1 MALSLPVL
9 EPLTPSKLENLCNIS
24 MSVLYCAI
32 SQAAACAVFTMSVIL
47 TPKGTVA
54 QTQSNFKDEDLDAN
68 SITLVEKALN
78 LYNYIGLTIQNST
91 RAGGHV
97 YQNHL
102 LAGAWVLISGLQSYL
117 NVSLNIGEKTTH
129 LKDRDDKGRSPSK
142 SRETGSA
149 RTSLLKFQQS
159 FGVLSV
165 ALASR
170 FLSLM
175 SDLFDDLN
183 LEVCA
188 GSGSIV
194 QVRNFI
200 NIFYIFS
207 NSHIF
212 LGGGCRR
219 YNDGSIYSATESR

>member
-9 EPLTPSKLENLCNIS
+9 EPLTLPKLDKLCNIS
-24 MSVLYCAI
+24 MSVLHCAI
-32 SQAAACAVFTMSVIL
+32 SQAAACAVFTMSMTV
-47 TPKGTVA
+47 TPKVTTA
-54 QTQSNFKDEDLDAN
+54 QTQSSFKDEDIDAN

-91 RAGGHV
+91 RAGGQV

-117 NVSLNIGEKTTH
+117 NVSLNIGEKSTH
-129 LKDRDDKGRSPSK
+129 LKDREDKGRSPSK

-149 RTSLLKFQQS
+149 RSSLLKFQQS

-170 FLSLM
+170 LLSLM

-188 GSGSIV
+188 GSGNFV
-194 QVRNFI
+194 QVFT
-200 NIFYIFS
+200 F
-207 NSHIF
+207 
-212 LGGGCRR
+212 
-219 YNDGSIYSATESR
+219 E